1 MRTRGIVMTT
11 WIVAALCV
19 SIAAS
24 QGSAPSQKKDA
35 PGPAGKWTTSIETP
49 HGAMMLGFELKVD
62 QTKVTGTLSSEQLGK
77 LPVTGEFTGGRL
89 AFKATSEQAGDLEFT
104 GRMKD
109 QDTLVGNFA
118 THIGDLPCTA
128 TRVKE
133 K

>member
-1 MRTRGIVMTT
+1 MWM
-11 WIVAALCV
+11 VAVLGVA
-19 SIAAS
+19 IAAS
-24 QGSAPSQKKDA
+24 QGTAQKEDT

-49 HGAMMLGFELKVD
+49 HGAMTLGFELKVD
-62 QTKVTGTLSSEQLGK
+62 QTKVTGTLSGEQLGK
-77 LPVTGEFTGGRL
+77 LPVSGEFTNGRL

-118 THIGDLPCTA
+118 THVGDLACTA

>member
-1 MRTRGIVMTT
+1 MRTRTIVTM
-11 WIVAALCV
+11 WMVAVLGVA
-19 SIAAS
+19 IAAS
-24 QGSAPSQKKDA
+24 QGAAPKNDA

-49 HGAMMLGFELKVD
+49 HGAMTLGFELKVD

-77 LPVTGEFTGGRL
+77 LPVSGEFTNGRL

-109 QDTLVGNFA
+109 QDTIVGNFA
-118 THIGDLPCTA
+118 THVGDLACTA